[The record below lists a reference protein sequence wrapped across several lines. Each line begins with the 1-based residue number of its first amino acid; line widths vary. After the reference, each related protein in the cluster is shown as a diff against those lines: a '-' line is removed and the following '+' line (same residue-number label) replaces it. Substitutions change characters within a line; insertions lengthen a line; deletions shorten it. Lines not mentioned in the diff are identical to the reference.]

1 MRFILAKSLSFV
13 SLLLALTVAHS
24 AETNSTQPKLTNPY
38 ASPTLV
44 EKNMDME
51 TNSSDAA
58 NWNIADFKNH
68 FKNNGMDE
76 SIIGNA
82 NTLMMQGT
90 AGNLSASQNPNLMT
104 SESLQSNKD
113 LNNSDWLSGWNNSL
127 KDVIVTNSI
136 QNSNVSLLQ
145 IDNTKINCFLT
156 RDISFQWQC
165 TKSGVIYGGEMTSN
179 GRVARLK
186 CEHECYEQETCVSVQ
201 DSFNSTNTYKQADVS
216 WQGTINKDNNVSFTI
231 NSTQTRILTSL
242 NVELPKQYKNVGLS
256 IQYTQNGKTIYAIK
270 DLNLETYDSNGTIP
284 INAQVSNLKFI
295 LKALKKDM
303 NSTDVIVSGVSLN
316 YVSDRKFICP
326 ALQDVK
332 DLVQDSLGNK
342 CLNGSITTFTM
353 ANGKTYELCS
363 TSSLKGN
370 NQDGTFSNESS
381 CNAVCK
387 TSYGCTPNYTTMT
400 TDTLEQ
406 FREACMVNDE
416 NKMCSDTTD
425 DCKVA
430 RLTKAPILNEVVFNA
445 TAKST
450 NTIVDGVQIQG
461 VTRPRVEPNDIL
473 NYERRKQEEW
483 KDGAFKNMAQYSKY
497 NKTTSTVG
505 SESVAE
511 NAYRMSIGLGSN
523 VGLPGTSNVATR
535 GLLWLLKPN
544 SLDVNTG
551 TTKYFYA
558 IIKARLGYMDYDVY
572 GQKQKKF
579 KDIWYLKTS
588 KDNDDLLAIKYG
600 KDIGYIGSTDG
611 NFSFIA
617 NQYATIQDLTFNQ
630 TSKTWVPF
638 NPAQTAQYFMSNKLD
653 ANTTGGYPYWEIP
666 IINNSG
672 LIVKQ
677 LDGLVTSR
685 DPLPARTEHYDTNM
699 DGTGDGMLY
708 YEVLVY
714 YSTSPKTFSELYSLI
729 DSGAM
734 KTIYKSTEAHL
745 FPTSINGDGS
755 SSNKDIKIFKYGPA
769 TNTSVYTQIYPKEK
783 DVGKKGF
790 IFIFVQ

>member
-1 MRFILAKSLSFV
+1 MAKSLSFV

-216 WQGTINKDNNVSFTI
+216 WQGTVNKDNNVSFTI

-406 FREACMVNDE
+406 FREACMVNNE
-416 NKMCSDTTD
+416 NSMCSDTTD

-600 KDIGYIGSTDG
+600 KDVGYIGSTDG

-630 TSKTWVPF
+630 STKTWIPF
-638 NPAQTAQYFMSNKLD
+638 NPAQTAQYFMSN
-653 ANTTGGYPYWEIP
+653 
-666 IINNSG
+666 
-672 LIVKQ
+672 
-677 LDGLVTSR
+677 
-685 DPLPARTEHYDTNM
+685 
-699 DGTGDGMLY
+699 
-708 YEVLVY
+708 
-714 YSTSPKTFSELYSLI
+714 
-729 DSGAM
+729 
-734 KTIYKSTEAHL
+734 
-745 FPTSINGDGS
+745 
-755 SSNKDIKIFKYGPA
+755 
-769 TNTSVYTQIYPKEK
+769 
-783 DVGKKGF
+783 
-790 IFIFVQ
+790 